1 MAMGDWTRGVVTFA
15 TQSAGCEEA
24 HGLTAPLLAYH
35 GDRDEILPPVCS
47 QVVGELV
54 GGPAEIVV
62 CEGAGHLL
70 SEAGERL
77 RAEVP
82 AWVRERVAATG

>member
-1 MAMGDWTRGVVTFA
+1 
-15 TQSAGCEEA
+15 
-24 HGLTAPLLAYH
+24 
-35 GDRDEILPPVCS
+35 
-47 QVVGELV
+47 VGELV
-54 GGPAEIVV
+54 GGPAEVVV

-82 AWVRERVAATG
+82 DWIRARVATG